1 MAKATSNLK
10 LIQALGAG
18 VDGYDKTAL
27 PPGCSLCNVY
37 EHGVPVAEYVIGA
50 MVALSVGFI
59 FHDHQLREGYW
70 DGTGRRDGQPH
81 QELAGKTVGLIGYG
95 SIGREVSKRARA
107 FGMKVQAIKARP
119 EDWLGGP
126 QQLKELV
133 STSDYLVICCSLT
146 EQTWELLNRESLSW
160 MKSAAYLINVAR
172 AEVVEERSLFN
183 LLSEKRIAGAALDV
197 WYRYPETG
205 DQKLLPSKFPFHE
218 LENVLMTP
226 HLSAW
231 TEPMIERRWK
241 IIAANLDALATG
253 QLPQNIVT
261 VYSRTP
267 PLENHKS

>member
-1 MAKATSNLK
+1 MHKVVLFGATACANEKRLKRILKTRWQLMTVPDEGAIEQLEQNLSHADAIISLFWNRQMAKATSNLK

-107 FGMKVQAIKARP
+107 FGMKVQAI
-119 EDWLGGP
+119 
-126 QQLKELV
+126 
-133 STSDYLVICCSLT
+133 
-146 EQTWELLNRESLSW
+146 
-160 MKSAAYLINVAR
+160 
-172 AEVVEERSLFN
+172 
-183 LLSEKRIAGAALDV
+183 
-197 WYRYPETG
+197 
-205 DQKLLPSKFPFHE
+205 
-218 LENVLMTP
+218 
-226 HLSAW
+226 
-231 TEPMIERRWK
+231 
-241 IIAANLDALATG
+241 
-253 QLPQNIVT
+253 
-261 VYSRTP
+261 
-267 PLENHKS
+267 